1 MTTHGFDVL
10 LAEDGRSLDRIL
22 QRETI
27 DLIVLDLML
36 PGEDGLSICR
46 RMRGAGNK
54 TPIIML
60 TAKGE
65 EVERINGLEIGA
77 DDYLGK
83 PFNPRELLAR
93 IHAVLR
99 RRPQAEVPGA
109 PASEQEVVTF
119 SEFTFDLGARSLSKN
134 GQDIALTT
142 GEFAMLKALV
152 RHPRQPLTR
161 EKLAHLA
168 RGRDFEPFDRS
179 LDVQISRLRK
189 MLELDP
195 ASPKII
201 QTVWGVGYVFVPDGQ
216 SLKLSLFWR
225 TFFLLA
231 LLILCSSLAWLQ
243 MFRTQEYEPR
253 ILRNAHQIATV
264 VNLTRTALMHTDAI
278 ARVSLL
284 KSLADEEDVS
294 ILTREPGDRIV
305 PFGATGMEKRL
316 IHEMVERL
324 GPGTVI
330 ASQVNEA
337 PGLWVGFQIERDSY
351 WLQMDPQRL
360 QPLGGSTWLIWL
372 LVAMA
377 LSLTGAAVMAGLINR
392 PLKRLSLAASQL
404 REGHFNTSTLDED
417 APTSEIREVNIGFN
431 RMAERLAKI
440 EAERALM
447 LAGISHDLRT
457 PLARLRLET
466 ELSVNDPE
474 TRELMAADI
483 AQLDEII
490 DKFLD
495 YARPEPTNLGPV
507 LLSGVISRCIAPF
520 RVNPRMDITVDVAED
535 LHVKAETVELG
546 RVLSNLLE
554 NARRYGQSPSDGITR
569 VEIVA
574 RVHDGWV
581 LLRVRDQGP
590 GVSEDTLK
598 NLTQPFY
605 RGDTAR
611 TSATGSGL
619 GLAIVERSVQRMGGT
634 FSVFNNSAGGLMA
647 LMKFRQTDIL

>member
-1 MTTHGFDVL
+1 MSD
-10 LAEDGRSLDRIL
+10 
-22 QRETI
+22 
-27 DLIVLDLML
+27 
-36 PGEDGLSICR
+36 
-46 RMRGAGNK
+46 
-54 TPIIML
+54 
-60 TAKGE
+60 
-65 EVERINGLEIGA
+65 
-77 DDYLGK
+77 
-83 PFNPRELLAR
+83 
-93 IHAVLR
+93 
-99 RRPQAEVPGA
+99 
-109 PASEQEVVTF
+109 
-119 SEFTFDLGARSLSKN
+119 
-134 GQDIALTT
+134 
-142 GEFAMLKALV
+142 
-152 RHPRQPLTR
+152 
-161 EKLAHLA
+161 
-168 RGRDFEPFDRS
+168 EPFENGES
-179 LDVQISRLRK
+179 SVAEK
-189 MLELDP
+189 
-195 ASPKII
+195 SPRR
-201 QTVWGVGYVFVPDGQ
+201 
-216 SLKLSLFWR
+216 LKLSLFWR

-284 KSLADEEDVS
+284 KTLADEEDVI
-294 ILTREPGDRIV
+294 ILTREPGDHIV
-305 PFGATGMEKRL
+305 PFGATGMEQRL
-316 IHEMVERL
+316 IYEMVARL

-330 ASQVNEA
+330 ASQVNDA
-337 PGLWVGFQIERDSY
+337 PGLWVGFEIERDSY

-360 QPLGGSTWLIWL
+360 QPLGGSAWLMWL
-372 LVAMA
+372 LVTAA
-377 LSLTGAAVMAGLINR
+377 LSLAGAAIMAGLINR
-392 PLKRLSLAASQL
+392 PLKRLSFAASQV

-417 APTSEIREVNIGFN
+417 AATSEIREVNIGFN

-466 ELSVNDPE
+466 ELSVADVQ

-495 YARPEPTNLGPV
+495 YARPEPTHLGPV

-520 RVNPRMDITVDVAED
+520 RANPRMDISVDVAED

-590 GVSEDTLK
+590 GVSQETLK

-647 LMKFRQTDIL
+647 LMKFRQAEAA

>member
-1 MTTHGFDVL
+1 MSDETFT
-10 LAEDGRSLDRIL
+10 LAER
-22 QRETI
+22 
-27 DLIVLDLML
+27 
-36 PGEDGLSICR
+36 
-46 RMRGAGNK
+46 AA
-54 TPIIML
+54 
-60 TAKGE
+60 TAKS
-65 EVERINGLEIGA
+65 
-77 DDYLGK
+77 
-83 PFNPRELLAR
+83 
-93 IHAVLR
+93 R
-99 RRPQAEVPGA
+99 RR
-109 PASEQEVVTF
+109 
-119 SEFTFDLGARSLSKN
+119 
-134 GQDIALTT
+134 
-142 GEFAMLKALV
+142 
-152 RHPRQPLTR
+152 
-161 EKLAHLA
+161 
-168 RGRDFEPFDRS
+168 
-179 LDVQISRLRK
+179 
-189 MLELDP
+189 
-195 ASPKII
+195 
-201 QTVWGVGYVFVPDGQ
+201 
-216 SLKLSLFWR
+216 LKLSLFWR

-305 PFGATGMEKRL
+305 PFGATGMEMRL
-316 IHEMVERL
+316 IHEMVQRL

-337 PGLWVGFQIERDSY
+337 PGLWVGFEIERDSY

-372 LVAMA
+372 LIAMA

-495 YARPEPTNLGPV
+495 YARPEPTHLGPV

-520 RVNPRMDITVDVAED
+520 RVNPRMDIAVDVAED
-535 LHVKAETVELG
+535 LHIKAETVELG

-554 NARRYGQSPSDGITR
+554 NARRYGQSPKDGITR

-590 GVSEDTLK
+590 GVPEDTLK

-647 LMKFRQTDIL
+647 LMKFRQADIL